1 MNTHDPT
8 LPAPADPVLPA
19 ARAVPYAL
27 RGEFLEVCDCHTIC
41 PCWTGSSPE
50 EDACTGVFAWAVED
64 GAIDGVD
71 VGGQVAVSVST
82 HSGHRDSARQR
93 VMLFVLESASDAQVQ
108 ALAGAFSGVYGGPL
122 AELAGLLGELLGI
135 ERVPIEVE
143 FSARRAALTVGRRI
157 LADTSTLLGPAGR
170 PTTLADAKLSAVL
183 GSPAE
188 VGVSRRFKVG
198 LPGHGIDLDLRGR
211 SAMRGRFSYQHD
223 PASP

>member
-1 MNTHDPT
+1 MNTHDPS
-8 LPAPADPVLPA
+8 LPPTTGPALPA

-27 RGEFLEVCDCHTIC
+27 RGEFLEVCDCYTIC
-41 PCWTGSSPE
+41 PCWTGSSPDE
-50 EDACTGVFAWAVED
+50 GACIGVFAWVVEH

-71 VGGQVAVSVST
+71 VGGQAAVSVST
-82 HSGHRDSARQR
+82 HSGHREGASQR
-93 VMLFVLESASDAQVQ
+93 VMLFVGETATDAQAQ

-122 AELAGLLGELLGI
+122 GELAGLLGELLGI

-143 FSARRAALTVGRRI
+143 FGARRAMLTVGRRI
-157 LADTSTLLGPAGR
+157 VADTSTLLGHAGR
-170 PTTLADAKLSAVL
+170 PTTLVDAKLSAVL

-211 SAMRGRFSYQHD
+211 SAMRGRFAYEHD